1 MVALDDWTV
10 DSKLT
15 DEDKLQCSQI
25 VESYLA
31 GRLKDPVMA
40 GACTTQTFK
49 SSIAHCCTFD
59 LLFSCHARTQ
69 KEQLNF

>member
-40 GACTTQTFK
+40 GACTTQTFN
-49 SSIAHCCTFD
+49 SSIAHTYFR
-59 LLFSCHARTQ
+59 LAVLVSCQ
-69 KEQLNF
+69 EPKEAN

>member
-1 MVALDDWTV
+1 MADDWTV

-15 DEDKLQCSQI
+15 DEDKLQCARI

-40 GACTTQTFK
+40 GA
-49 SSIAHCCTFD
+49 
-59 LLFSCHARTQ
+59 LLTS
-69 KEQLNF
+69 